1 MSTGLRAFLPIDPTS
16 SQTLK
21 MMARYLFTE
30 YLFQFELI
38 GVILLVVVFG
48 TVFLLRKSKEERVG

>member
-1 MSTGLRAFLPIDPTS
+1 
-16 SQTLK
+16 
-21 MMARYLFTE
+21 MMARYLYTE

-48 TVFLLRKSKEERVG
+48 TVFLLRKVKEERVG